1 MALTNVW
8 IASFFGPP
16 PAAIGATPV
25 WIAPNDGTV
34 PSAVQSVIAGYF
46 TPVAGAS
53 PVWIA
58 GFFAPPPAA
67 IGATPICISG
77 WGGGVLVIPGSP
89 VNTVAPV
96 ASGTLTVGSTLSCTT
111 GTWTNSP
118 TGYAYQW
125 LRNGVNISGATSG
138 SYVVVAADA
147 GTSVRCTVT
156 ASNAIGSTS
165 ATSNA
170 LSIAALPSAP
180 SNTVVPVVSG
190 TATVGS
196 TLSCTTGTWTNSPTS
211 YAYQWQRNGV
221 DTSGAISATYLLV
234 AADGGT
240 SVSCRVT
247 ATNAV
252 GNTSIA
258 SNALAILGIP
268 ANTAA
273 PVASGTLTVGS
284 TLSCT
289 TGTWTNSPT
298 YAYQWQR
305 GGANISG
312 ATSSTYVT
320 VSADG
325 GTSVGCLVTATNASG
340 SASQASNTLAI
351 AAGGHS
357 PQALAYLARTVGGNE
372 GGNATNIA
380 TLIDGLVSDGVWAKL
395 DALYVLAQQNA
406 TDALLN
412 LVGTSYPVTNSGA
425 LPFTAYQG
433 FQGSSSIGN
442 EYMDTLFN
450 PTTALSPNFT
460 LNNASIGVWVFNSRT
475 TAGTNSAAMG
485 NNSGSGSAIVWP
497 LGASNKLTGTVNDVA
512 YTSSTATMA
521 NAQGLTVVDRAASN
535 SFAFYKNGA
544 LFETEAVPSAAMTSA
559 DIFLFSINNVGSPIQ
574 PTDDLL
580 SAAFIGG
587 SLGAAGQL
595 ALYNRLKTYM
605 DAVAPAHSSQALAYL
620 ARTVGGNEGGN
631 GANIATLIDGLVSD
645 GVWAKLDALYVMAQ
659 QNQTDA
665 LLNLVGTSYGLT
677 SVGLLRSAIFT
688 SYLGFSGFSGAVYL
702 NTGFNPATATSPQ
715 FIQNA
720 ASLGAWVS
728 GTSGEVQPVIGNDG
742 GGIDGLSH
750 IYTNVSGSLYT
761 RVNGVVGGVP
771 STGAAGLYVGDRPSS
786 ATVVPYYN
794 GAAQAAQA
802 GTSNPPLNAIILIGT
817 TPNVSGAT
825 FQTISAAFI
834 GASLGASMQLALY
847 NRLRTYM
854 AAIGV
859 P

>member
-46 TPVAGAS
+46 TAVAGAS

-77 WGGGVLVIPGSP
+77 WSGAVLVIPGSP

-221 DTSGAISATYLLV
+221 DTSGAISATYLTV

-289 TGTWTNSPT
+289 SGTWTNSPT
-298 YAYQWQR
+298 YTYQWQR

-312 ATSSTYVT
+312 ATASTYVT

-357 PQALAYLARTVGGNE
+357 AQALAYLARTVGGNE
-372 GGNATNIA
+372 GGNGANIA

-412 LVGTSYPVTNSGA
+412 LIGTSYTLVSVGSGMV
-425 LPFTAYQG
+425 FTAYSGYAFPGGALDTNFNAATATSPQFTQNSASFG
-433 FQGSSSIGN
+433 FWTPVVISEGYAEFGSTNRITGGSHIYDDYTGSLFYARLNDITAGSVPNPGTKGLYVGDRSSSTSVVPYWNGASQGSVTS
-442 EYMDTLFN
+442 
-450 PTTALSPNFT
+450 
-460 LNNASIGVWVFNSRT
+460 
-475 TAGTNSAAMG
+475 
-485 NNSGSGSAIVWP
+485 
-497 LGASNKLTGTVNDVA
+497 
-512 YTSSTATMA
+512 TSSAPA
-521 NAQGLTVVDRAASN
+521 NIDFTIGQVDAAAPGN
-535 SFAFYKNGA
+535 TN
-544 LFETEAVPSAAMTSA
+544 ET
-559 DIFLFSINNVGSPIQ
+559 I
-574 PTDDLL
+574 

-834 GASLGASMQLALY
+834 GASLGASLQLAFY

-854 AAIGV
+854 TAIGV